1 MRWRT
6 PLLRRRAASLRCSE
20 LVELV
25 TAYLDDAL
33 PPSRRA
39 AFDSHLERCVGCAAF
54 LDQFKLTTRI
64 VERLC
69 DEPLPAELEGQ
80 LLELFHSWQGA

>member
-1 MRWRT
+1 
-6 PLLRRRAASLRCSE
+6 LRCSE

-33 PPSRRA
+33 PPPRRA
-39 AFDSHLERCVGCAAF
+39 AFESHLVTCAGCAAF
-54 LDQFKLTTRI
+54 LDQFRQTTRL

-69 DEPLPAELEGQ
+69 DEPLPPELEKQ
-80 LLELFHSWQGA
+80 LVELFHSWQGA